1 MKAVIIDDE
10 PDCVRLLGLQL
21 KIYCPQI
28 DVVAEC
34 TASEEGM
41 EAIRS
46 KNPDLVF
53 LDIEMPRM
61 NGFQLLEIVGEIN
74 FAVIFITAYDKFA
87 IKAFKFSAID
97 YLLKPT
103 DASDLQRAV
112 QKAESSF
119 KVQSAQINLLR
130 QHLYNPKIN
139 KPFPEK
145 IALPFQNG
153 VVFAELKNVL
163 YCQANDN
170 YTYFFLA
177 GSQKHLVSKTLRNIQ
192 DILEERNFLRVS
204 RTHLVN
210 LDHIV
215 RFVKG
220 EGCYLV
226 MSDGATIPVAK
237 SQKEKLVERFG
248 WI

>member
-1 MKAVIIDDE
+1 M
-10 PDCVRLLGLQL
+10 
-21 KIYCPQI
+21 
-28 DVVAEC
+28 
-34 TASEEGM
+34 
-41 EAIRS
+41 
-46 KNPDLVF
+46 
-53 LDIEMPRM
+53 
-61 NGFQLLEIVGEIN
+61 
-74 FAVIFITAYDKFA
+74 
-87 IKAFKFSAID
+87 
-97 YLLKPT
+97 
-103 DASDLQRAV
+103 
-112 QKAESSF
+112 
-119 KVQSAQINLLR
+119 
-130 QHLYNPKIN
+130 N

-210 LDHIV
+210 LDHIA
-215 RFVKG
+215 RFVKS

-226 MSDGATIPVAK
+226 MSDGAIIPVAK